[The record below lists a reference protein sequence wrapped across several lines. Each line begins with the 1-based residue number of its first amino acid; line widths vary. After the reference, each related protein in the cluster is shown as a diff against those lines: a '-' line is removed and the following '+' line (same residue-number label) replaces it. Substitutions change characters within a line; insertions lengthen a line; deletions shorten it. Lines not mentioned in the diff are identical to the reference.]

1 MKKSLGYLFER
12 DGGKIAG
19 AAPSAEGRR
28 GRYIYY
34 IFDSVLALGRQKI
47 INKTLGAY

>member
-34 IFDSVLALGRQKI
+34 IFDSVLALRQKI